1 MSLDIDPESKRE
13 ELIKGAEEAEREAK
27 AEQAEIL
34 NAVKNDEELTHE
46 SYEWVQVGDAEF
58 KVSTT
63 LPGKVID
70 ILQAFDGE
78 DMPPMENIIE
88 AAIIQTE
95 SIRTDNTV
103 VSDTDSIADFWS
115 AYYEEYGSKTINVV
129 ANRILNPAIEETQEG
144 VPKSFRGQQ
153 RR

>member
-1 MSLDIDPESKRE
+1 MSLDIDPDQKRE

-34 NAVKNDEELTHE
+34 NAVKNDEELTHD

-70 ILQAFDGE
+70 ILQEFD
-78 DMPPMENIIE
+78 
-88 AAIIQTE
+88 
-95 SIRTDNTV
+95 
-103 VSDTDSIADFWS
+103 
-115 AYYEEYGSKTINVV
+115 
-129 ANRILNPAIEETQEG
+129 
-144 VPKSFRGQQ
+144 
-153 RR
+153 